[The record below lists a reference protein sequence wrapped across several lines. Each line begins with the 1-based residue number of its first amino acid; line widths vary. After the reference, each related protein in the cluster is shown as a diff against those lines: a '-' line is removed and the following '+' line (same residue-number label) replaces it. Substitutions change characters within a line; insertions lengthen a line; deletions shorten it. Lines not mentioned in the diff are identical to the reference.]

1 MKNPLPTFKKLTVID
16 QNANLYN
23 LVINADT
30 REIIAPS
37 QLELINEVHAGTFD
51 LDEIGDNSYVRAL
64 MRMADLE
71 TSYSIDEIH
80 NKDVANESLEESL
93 ACVVANKSLKES
105 LEG

>member
-1 MKNPLPTFKKLTVID
+1 MKNPIPTFKKLTVID

-37 QLELINEVHAGTFD
+37 QLELINEIHAGTFD
-51 LDEIGDNSYVRAL
+51 DDEINAKSYVRNL
-64 MRMADLE
+64 MRMADIQ

-80 NKDVANESLEESL
+80 NNDVANKSLEESL
-93 ACVVANKSLKES
+93 
-105 LEG
+105 EG